1 MREIKLKDIIY
12 THEHITIDLSKE
24 KGDIDCNLNIFQ
36 ETKNELINLKNKG
49 VSKIIDLTNRGM
61 GRNIDF
67 ILRIQEE
74 TGIEII
80 CSTGYYKE
88 PFLPAEVSQLTVDE
102 LASIMIKEIEV
113 GINGTEKKASIIGEI
128 GTSLEKITDLEKKVF
143 LAAIKASK
151 KTGKYIST
159 HTTLGRLAHEQLD
172 IFENEGLNLSKVIL
186 GHVDLKNDFEYL
198 ESLLKRGAYVAFD
211 TIGKIKYLPDETRVE
226 YIKKLCDAGWTK
238 QLLLSVDLTR
248 RSHLK
253 INGGIGYEYLIDNFI
268 PKLIAAGVS
277 KDKIE
282 TMVIKNPKRILE
294 DKE

>member
-1 MREIKLKDIIY
+1 MKDIIY
-12 THEHITIDLSKE
+12 THEHMTIDLSKE

-36 ETKNELINLKNKG
+36 ETKKELINLKNKG

-61 GRNIDF
+61 GRDINF
-67 ILRIQEE
+67 ILKIQEA
-74 TGIEII
+74 TGIEIV

-88 PFLPAEVSQLTVDE
+88 PFLPDEVRELTIDE
-102 LASIMIKEIEV
+102 LANIMIEEIEV
-113 GINGTEKKASIIGEI
+113 GIANTEKKASIIGEI
-128 GTSLEKITDLEKKVF
+128 GTSLDEVTTLEKKVF

-172 IFENEGLNLSKVIL
+172 IFESEGLNLNKVIL
-186 GHVDLKNDFEYL
+186 GHVDLKKDFEYL
-198 ESLLKRGAYVAFD
+198 ESLLKRGAYIAFD

-226 YIKKLCDAGWTK
+226 YIKRLCDAGWTE

-253 INGGIGYEYLIDNFI
+253 INGGIGYEYLVDNFI

-277 KDKIE
+277 QDKIE
-282 TMVIKNPKRILE
+282 MMVIKNPKRILE

>member
-1 MREIKLKDIIY
+1 MKDIIY
-12 THEHITIDLSKE
+12 SHEHMTIDLSKE

-61 GRNIDF
+61 GRDINF
-67 ILRIQEE
+67 ILKLQEE

-80 CSTGYYKE
+80 CSTGYYKD
-88 PFLPAEVSQLTVDE
+88 PFLPDEVTQLNVDE
-102 LASIMIKEIEV
+102 LANIMIKEIEV
-113 GINGTEKKASIIGEI
+113 GIDNTEKRASIIGEI
-128 GTSLEKITDLEKKVF
+128 GTSLDKITELEKKVF

-159 HTTLGRLAHEQLD
+159 HTTLGNLAHEQLD
-172 IFENEGLNLSKVIL
+172 IFESEGLNLNKVIL
-186 GHVDLKNDFEYL
+186 GHVDLKKDFEYL

-226 YIKKLCDAGWTK
+226 YIKKLCDAGWTE

-268 PKLIAAGVS
+268 PRLIDAGVS
-277 KDKIE
+277 QDKIE
-282 TMVIKNPKRILE
+282 MMVVKNPKRILE